1 MDLEIN
7 DALAMEICRDTSIN
21 SWDGWCSSP
30 ACNREDQELMQK
42 LPDSSKS
49 NAVEQHKIC
58 FTQFKSEK
66 FATLLLL
73 QDSFGKK
80 LMDRIRP
87 TQPRSCT
94 VLFVRLYHGV
104 STQLRFLPC

>member
-1 MDLEIN
+1 
-7 DALAMEICRDTSIN
+7 
-21 SWDGWCSSP
+21 
-30 ACNREDQELMQK
+30 MQK

-58 FTQFKSEK
+58 FTLFK
-66 FATLLLL
+66 TLLLL
-73 QDSFGKK
+73 QDPFGKK

-104 STQLRFLPC
+104 STQLWFLPC